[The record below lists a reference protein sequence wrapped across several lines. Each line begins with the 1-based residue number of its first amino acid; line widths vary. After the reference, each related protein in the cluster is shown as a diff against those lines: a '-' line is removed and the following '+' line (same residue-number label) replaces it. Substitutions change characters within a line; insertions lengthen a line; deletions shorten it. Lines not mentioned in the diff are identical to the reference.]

1 MYEISVSVAACVRAG
16 THVDVWWV
24 ATHSG
29 APGTVGGSL
38 ALTSGGGRI
47 GRLLGGALD
56 NQAAG
61 LVTGGATR
69 RLVDLEVDT
78 RGSLVTGVPEGTH
91 AQCLV
96 APAADFPPTFWD
108 DLWAGRPCCLVA
120 HLDGDRITGIETH
133 DETAVADLGEEVA
146 RLFSRGVTD
155 SLVEEARVVTAL
167 WPIPRLALVGGGP
180 ILDAIESAAAPLGW
194 QVLRLAGP
202 GEAAPVLL
210 GFGSLDSVVV
220 ASHDLNAAGNTLSA
234 ALSGGS
240 GYIGALGTAA
250 MNDARLDWLTSRGV
264 EGIDRVHGPAG
275 LDIGARRPAEVALAV
290 LAEALAVRSGRSA
303 RSLREAGS
311 GVA

>member
-24 ATHSG
+24 ASHSG
-29 APGTVGGSL
+29 APGTKGGAL
-38 ALTSGGGRI
+38 ALTSGGGRM
-47 GRLLGGALD
+47 GQLLGGALD
-56 NQAAG
+56 DQAAG
-61 LVTGGATR
+61 LAAGGATR

-78 RGSLVTGVPEGTH
+78 LGALVTGVPEATS
-91 AQCLV
+91 ARCLV
-96 APAADFPPTFWD
+96 APATDFPPTFWD
-108 DLWAGRPCCLVA
+108 DLWSGRPCCLVV
-120 HLDGDRITGIETH
+120 HLDGSRITAIETH
-133 DETAVADLGEEVA
+133 DEAAVPDLGEEIA

-155 SLVEEARVVTAL
+155 SIIEDDRVVTVL
-167 WPIPRLALVGGGP
+167 WPVPRLALVGGGP
-180 ILDAIESAAAPLGW
+180 ILDAVEVAAAPLGW

-220 ASHDLNAAGNTLSA
+220 AMHDLSAAGNTLSA
-234 ALSGGS
+234 ALSGGA
-240 GYIGALGTAA
+240 GYVGALGTQA
-250 MNDARLDWLTSRGV
+250 MNDARIDWLTSRGV
-264 EGIDRVHGPAG
+264 DGIDRVHGPAG
-275 LDIGARRPAEVALAV
+275 LDIGAQRPAEVALAV